1 MWKTTALSTAVA
13 AWLAAQAPAQAIQG
27 VDQDPMTVTTDT
39 SEYCL
44 GLADRMDTEGDM
56 PAHARVLWR
65 SGRSMCENGHVR
77 GGLLRLRRAMQ
88 MLRGAAE

>member
-1 MWKTTALSTAVA
+1 MWKATVLGTAMA
-13 AWLAAQAPAQAIQG
+13 AWLAGPALAQAIQSPG
-27 VDQDPMTVTTDT
+27 QDAVTVTTDT
-39 SEYCL
+39 AEYCL

-65 SGRSMCENGHVR
+65 SGRTMCENGHVR

-88 MLRGAAE
+88 MLRGTAE